1 MQFTCSRKDLSFGIK
16 TAGRA
21 LGSAST
27 MPILAGMRLDIQGD
41 GLIFQATDLERSIR
55 CRIPLAG
62 VTEPDSTVLNGD
74 VLNRIVSVLP
84 DDTVNFQKASD
95 SNKVEVLC
103 GGTTFDLLTL
113 PLEDYPQLSDKPET
127 PFTKLNKGL
136 FQRGIDLTTFS
147 ALNTKETSRL
157 SLTGVHMTFKADGVR
172 MVSTNGYRLSL
183 YDMPLTNGPEGE
195 FLVDANALR
204 DLSGIMS
211 QIDAEE
217 IEVYQENSQLF
228 FHTEGITYMVR
239 VMEEEYPDI
248 ERVIPK
254 ETPIGL
260 NMSRHA
266 FLAALQ
272 RAQITTA
279 EESGAVVVQAQGE
292 QLHLS
297 SSSSEKGETE
307 ENLSL
312 TKAVDEIKV
321 SFRAEYLI
329 DALKRMNSEEINLWL
344 KDSESAGL
352 LEPSGD
358 SNEDHGFVYVCMPI
372 RLDM

>member
-1 MQFTCSRKDLSFGIK
+1 MSFGIK

-55 CRIPLAG
+55 CRIPVEGGA
-62 VTEPDSTVLNGD
+62 EPSSTVLNGD

-84 DDTVNFQKASD
+84 DDTVNFKKASD

-103 GGTTFDLLTL
+103 GGTTFDLFTL
-113 PLEDYPQLSDKPET
+113 PLEDYPQLSEKPEAA
-127 PFTKLNKGL
+127 FTTLNKGQ

-157 SLTGVHMTFKADGVR
+157 SLTGIHMTFKSDGLR
-172 MVSTNGYRLSL
+172 MVATNGYRLAL
-183 YDMPLTNGPEGE
+183 FDMPLTDGPEGE

-204 DLSGIMS
+204 DLSGILG
-211 QIDAEE
+211 QLENDT

-228 FHTEGITYMVR
+228 FHTDTITYMAR

-248 ERVIPK
+248 ERVVPK

-260 NMSRHA
+260 NMSRNA
-266 FLAALQ
+266 FLSALQ

-312 TKAVDEIKV
+312 TKSVDEIKV

-329 DALKRMNSEEINLWL
+329 DALKRMNSEDITLWL

-358 SNEDHGFVYVCMPI
+358 TTEDQGFVYVCMPI